1 MRHFSYGTP
10 REATAAP
17 GMIRIAWASGTL
29 DMQAVA
35 HNLVATLSAVAIAA
49 LTLVGIHRH

>member
-1 MRHFSYGTP
+1 
-10 REATAAP
+10 
-17 GMIRIAWASGTL
+17 MIRIARASGTL